1 MNFKKYLFV
10 LLLFPIFF
18 FGSKVYAQDIY
29 IKGRVTDANTNEAIP
44 FVNIKLK
51 GNFAGIST
59 DFDGYYTIKTN
70 VSVDSINASSLG
82 YRSKSKRI
90 KNKTNQTIDFQLSAN
105 TLGIKEVV
113 VFAGINPAIAII
125 KNAQNQ
131 RALHNKNNLKEF
143 EYSSYTKIQVDVDNV
158 SQKLRKLKILR
169 PITSLFDSLEISA
182 GEDGDL
188 HMPVFYTEN
197 LSDVYFENSPIKRKK
212 EIVKAS
218 KINAVGIRNG
228 MATSQLTG
236 NTLQDYNF
244 NDNRIGFFGKDFLSP
259 IADNAFIF
267 YQFYLVDS
275 VNVNGSKCY
284 LIKVKPKNSLDL
296 LFTGNIWI
304 ESKTYA
310 ILQLDLSIPK
320 TANINFIERIQ
331 IQQEIT
337 MMPSGAC
344 IPSKTRL
351 VFDFADLSKNFVG
364 LIARIYNASYQM
376 KEGQSHDTTFFDRPV
391 VLMEDA
397 LVKSDTFWQA
407 NRPEQLNNT
416 DRYVYNMIDS
426 IKAIP
431 IVQFG
436 VSSFYTV
443 FTGHYTIGKIDYGN
457 VLNVL
462 SYNNIEGYKYRI
474 GARTNF
480 DFSDRLIFRTYLAY
494 GQKDQRFKYN
504 LQAEYLLSRKR
515 WTKLGLNRRV
525 DIDQVGNDYR
535 YDDTQIFGSEQSF
548 LYNATSQ
555 INRFA
560 LLTLK
565 KENRIWLTSEYKNGL
580 TGRITLQNIA
590 YHNYLNNITDT
601 SFNSI
606 QKDFTSSEIILEGRY
621 AHNEVKIID
630 DNKRYTIER
639 SRYPILIVGLK
650 LGLKNILNSDYNYT
664 SLYFNINHKLR
675 LGVLGNSRYTIR
687 GGKVFTPVPY
697 SLLDVPRGNQTPF
710 FAAATFNLMNYFE
723 FINDQYL
730 AIDYAHNF
738 GGLIFN
744 RIPLIK
750 HLKLREVIAF
760 RAVTGSLS
768 KANQI
773 PIIVNTFGTLGKKP
787 YMEASFGLTNL
798 FRIVRLDF
806 IYRLSYTNANYI
818 KQYNDMQ
825 LANGI
830 DVPYKISKF
839 GLKLSLD
846 FDF

>member
-1 MNFKKYLFV
+1 MNFRKYLFG
-10 LLLFPIFF
+10 LLLFSIFF
-18 FGSKVYAQDIY
+18 IGSKVYAQDIY
-29 IKGRVTDANTNEAIP
+29 IKGRVTDASTNEPIP
-44 FVNIKLK
+44 FANIKLSRY
-51 GNFAGIST
+51 FSGIST
-59 DFDGYYTIKTN
+59 DFEGYYSIKTN
-70 VSVDSINASSLG
+70 VSVDSISASSLG

-90 KNKTNQTIDFQLSAN
+90 KNKTNQTIDFQLVAN

-113 VFAGINPAIAII
+113 VFAGVNPAIAII
-125 KNAQNQ
+125 KTAQAK
-131 RALHNKNNLKEF
+131 RPSHNKINSVEF
-143 EYSSYTKIQVDVDNV
+143 EFCSYTKIQVDVDNV
-158 SQKLRKLKILR
+158 SQKLRKLKILS
-169 PITSLFDSLEISA
+169 PITSLFDSLAQSV

-188 HMPVFYTEN
+188 HLPVLYTEN
-197 LSDVYFENSPIKRKK
+197 LSDVFIQNKPLRRKK
-212 EIVKAS
+212 EIIKAT
-218 KINAVGIRNG
+218 KVNAVGIRTG

-259 IADNAFIF
+259 IADNALVF

-275 VNVNGSKCY
+275 VNVNGAKCY
-284 LIKVKPKNSLDL
+284 LIKVKPKNNQDL

-310 ILQLDLSIPK
+310 IKQLDLSIPK
-320 TANINFIERIQ
+320 TANINFIERIL
-331 IQQEIT
+331 IQQELT
-337 MMPSGAC
+337 MMPSGVC

-351 VFDFADLSKNFVG
+351 VFDFADLTKNFVG
-364 LIARIYNASYQM
+364 MVATIYNSSYQI
-376 KEGQSHDTTFFDRPV
+376 KEGQIHDSTFFDRPV
-391 VLMEDA
+391 VLNEDA
-397 LVKSDTFWQA
+397 LVKADTFWQA
-407 NRPEQLNNT
+407 NRPEQLNNS

-426 IKAIP
+426 LKEIP
-431 IVQFG
+431 IVKFG
-436 VSSFYTV
+436 VNSFYTV

-504 LQAEYLLSRKR
+504 FQAEYLLSRKR

-525 DIDQVGNDYR
+525 DIDQVGNDYK
-535 YDDTQIFGSEQSF
+535 YDDTQTFSSEQSF

-565 KENRIWLTSEYKNGL
+565 KENRIWLTSEYNNGL

-590 YHNYLNNITDT
+590 YHNFLDNVTD
-601 SFNSI
+601 SNFNAL

-639 SRYPILIVGLK
+639 SRYPVLIVGLK
-650 LGLKNILNSDYNYT
+650 LGIKNILNSDYNYT

-687 GGKVFTPVPY
+687 GGKIFTPVPY

-730 AIDYAHNF
+730 SIDYAHNF

-744 RIPLIK
+744 RVPLFK
-750 HLKLREVIAF
+750 KLKLREVIAF
-760 RAVTGSLS
+760 RAVSGSLS
-768 KANQI
+768 QANRI
-773 PIIVNTFGTLGKKP
+773 PAIVNTFGTLGKKP
-787 YMEASFGLTNL
+787 YMEASFGFSNL
-798 FRIVRLDF
+798 FKVVRIDF
-806 IYRLSYTNANYI
+806 IYRLSYTNSNYI
-818 KQYNDMQ
+818 NQYNAVQ
-825 LANGI
+825 KENGI
-830 DVPYKISKF
+830 DVPYQISRF
-839 GLKLSLD
+839 GMKVSLD
-846 FDF
+846 FDL

>member
-1 MNFKKYLFV
+1 MNFKKHLFF
-10 LLLFPIFF
+10 LLLFSIFF
-18 FGSKVYAQDIY
+18 FGTKVYAQDIY

-44 FVNIKLK
+44 FANINLK
-51 GNFAGIST
+51 GTFAGIST
-59 DFDGYYTIKTN
+59 DFDGYYSIKTN
-70 VSVDSINASSLG
+70 VSIDSINASSLG
-82 YRSKSKRI
+82 YRSKTKRL
-90 KNKTNQTIDFQLSAN
+90 KNKSNQTIDFQLSAN

-125 KNAQNQ
+125 KKAQDN
-131 RALHNKNNLKEF
+131 RPLHNKNNSIGI

-158 SQKLRKLKILR
+158 SQKLRKLKILS
-169 PITSLFDSLEISA
+169 PITSLFDSLAQTA
-182 GEDGDL
+182 GEEGDL

-197 LSDVYFENSPIKRKK
+197 LSDVYFEYKPINRKK
-212 EIVKAS
+212 EIIKAAR
-218 KINAVGIRNG
+218 INAVGIRTG
-228 MATSQLTG
+228 MASSQLTG
-236 NTLQDYNF
+236 NTLQDHNF
-244 NDNRIGFFGKDFLSP
+244 NDNRVGFLGKDFLSP
-259 IADNAFIF
+259 IADNAFLF

-284 LIKVKPKNSLDL
+284 LIKVKPKNNQDL
-296 LFTGNIWI
+296 LFVGNIWI

-320 TANINFIERIQ
+320 TANINFIERIL

-337 MMPSGAC
+337 MMPSGIC

-351 VFDFADLSKNFVG
+351 VYDFADLTKNFVG
-364 LIARIYNASYQM
+364 LIAKINNSSYDF
-376 KEGQSHDTTFFDRPV
+376 KEGLVHDSTFFERPV
-391 VLMEDA
+391 VLTEDA

-407 NRPEQLNNT
+407 NRPEQLNNN

-436 VSSFYTV
+436 VSAFYTT

-525 DIDQVGNDYR
+525 DIDQVGNDYKF
-535 YDDTQIFGSEQSF
+535 DDTQTFNSEQSF

-565 KENRIWLTSEYKNGL
+565 KENRIWLTSEFKNGL
-580 TGRITLQNIA
+580 TGRVTIQNIA
-590 YHNYLNNITDT
+590 YHNYLNNVTDT
-601 SFNSI
+601 TFNI
-606 QKDFTSSEIILEGRY
+606 LQKDFTSSEIIIEGRY
-621 AHNEVKIID
+621 AHNEIKIID

-650 LGLKNILNSDYNYT
+650 LGVKNLLNSDYNYS
-664 SLYFNINHKLR
+664 SLYFNISHKLR
-675 LGVLGNSRYTIR
+675 LGILGNSRYTIR

-710 FAAATFNLMNYFE
+710 YAAATFNLMNYFE

-730 AIDYAHNF
+730 SIDYSHNF

-744 RIPLIK
+744 RIPLFK
-750 HLKLREVIAF
+750 RLKLREVIAF

-773 PIIVNTFGTLGKKP
+773 PLIVNTFGTLGKKP

-806 IYRLSYTNANYI
+806 IYRLTYTNANYI
-818 KQYNDMQ
+818 QQYNAIQ
-825 LANGI
+825 IANGI
-830 DVPYKISKF
+830 EVPYKITPF
-839 GLKLSLD
+839 GVKISLD